1 MGLVVPDVLEVEI
14 LTEKLTPALTLRLY
28 GNNVTP
34 SGSSSTASFI
44 EIAGGGYA
52 SKPLTFANWIITA
65 GDPSIALYNATQTW
79 LFTGPINAPGS
90 IYGYF
95 VTRNSDGKLMWAERF
110 ASTIVPFAPIGGS
123 KINVFPKFTAQ
134 SQF

>member
-1 MGLVVPDVLEVEI
+1 MGLVVPDALEVEI

-28 GNNVTP
+28 GNNATP
-34 SGSSSTASFI
+34 IGASSTAGFT

-52 SKPLTFANWIITA
+52 NFPLTFPHWGITP
-65 GDPSIALYNATQTW
+65 GDPSVAIYDAVQIWN
-79 LFTGPINAPGS
+79 FTGPINAPGS

-110 ASTIVPFAPIGGS
+110 ASTIVPFAPIAGS
-123 KINVFPKFTAQ
+123 KIQVFPRFTGQ